1 MNLPADLR
9 RRRWLLAC
17 AALPL
22 GPAACALRPALRP
35 GAWRE
40 VALVAAPAE
49 AAVRGAG
56 HAQAAVWAYNGQVPG
71 PEIRA
76 RQGERLRVVVEN
88 RLPQET
94 TVHWHGLRVPNA
106 MDGVPHLTQ
115 PPIRPGE
122 RFTYEFDLPDAGTY
136 WYHSHL
142 RSSEQLERGLHGA
155 LVVEEAQ
162 PPAVD
167 RDITW
172 VLDDWRLTQAGQVS
186 ESFGSAHDI
195 SHAGRIGNAITLN
208 GRPPRDLVLRPGE
221 RLRLRIVNA
230 ANARIFAL
238 GFDGHEP
245 QVIALDGQPV
255 APHGLPGG
263 RVRLAPGM
271 RCDLVLDATGQPGQR
286 YAVHDTFYP
295 RAAFDLLQLVYGKTP
310 FALSPSTEPRT
321 GRSKGPPAPLPPNP
335 LAEPDLAA
343 AQTHEIRFEGGM
355 MGGLH
360 RALLN
365 GQSLPMMSLLRQGKA
380 WAVNGVVSAGH
391 GEGHA
396 HHEAPLLHL
405 RLGRSYVLALRNDT
419 NWHHPIHLHGHSF
432 RVIARNGRPT
442 PHREW
447 RDTVLMDPMERVDI
461 ALVAD
466 NPGDWMFHCHI
477 LEHQDGGMMAVVRVA

>member
-1 MNLPADLR
+1 MH
-9 RRRWLLAC
+9 
-17 AALPL
+17 
-22 GPAACALRPALRP
+22 
-35 GAWRE
+35 
-40 VALVAAPAE
+40 LVAAPAQVL
-49 AAVRGAG
+49 VRGDA
-56 HAQAAVWAYNGQVPG
+56 HPAVAAWAYNGSVPG

-122 RFTYEFDLPDAGTY
+122 RFTYEFDLLDAGTY
-136 WYHSHL
+136 WYHSHF

-155 LVVEEAQ
+155 LIIEELQ

-172 VLDDWRLTQAGQVS
+172 VLDDWRLSQAGQIS

-195 SHAGRIGNAITLN
+195 SHAGRIGNAITVN
-208 GRPPRDLVLRPGE
+208 GRPPQDLPVRAGE
-221 RLRLRIVNA
+221 RIRLRIVNA

-238 GFDGHEP
+238 GFDGHQP

-255 APHGLPGG
+255 TPHAPPGG

-271 RCDLVLDATGQPGQR
+271 RCDLLLEATGKPGER
-286 YAVHDTFYP
+286 HAVHDTFYP
-295 RAAFDLLQLVYGKTP
+295 RGAFDLLSLAYGPTP
-310 FALSPSTEPRT
+310 FALSPSTELRT
-321 GRSKGPPAPLPPNP
+321 GLSKGSLTPLPRNP
-335 LAEPDLAA
+335 LSEPDLAT

-355 MGGLH
+355 MGSLH
-360 RALLN
+360 RATLD
-365 GQSLPMMSLLRQGKA
+365 GESLPMMSLLRRGKA

-391 GEGHA
+391 GEGHGH
-396 HHEAPLLHL
+396 HHEAPMLTLQ
-405 RLGRSYVLALRNDT
+405 RGRTYVLAMRNDT

-447 RDTVLMDPMERVDI
+447 RDTVLMDPMEKVDI
-461 ALVAD
+461 AFVAD
-466 NPGDWMFHCHI
+466 NPGDWMLHCHI
-477 LEHQDGGMMAVVRVA
+477 LEHQDGGMMAMFRVA